1 MSKITAVQLDAKD
14 ATSIVI
20 SAIEGGTGYWAECKG
35 YKWRNWYTDGGASLD
50 DKFLRDIPRDEVLVW
65 IREDEENPEFEEPQ
79 NEGNPWL
86 GITIENLEKALCIAL
101 NKYDG
106 SGNNLFNFRDGQIDT
121 DATGADVIFQIAIFG
136 EVVFG

>member
-1 MSKITAVQLDAKD
+1 MSKIKEVLLDAKD

-35 YKWRNWYTDGGASLD
+35 YKWRNWYTDGGESMD

-65 IREDEENPEFEEPQ
+65 IREDEDNGETYRDS
-79 NEGNPWL
+79 NEWF
-86 GITIENLEKALCIAL
+86 GITIENLEKALCTAL
-101 NKYDG
+101 ATHGRLYQ
-106 SGNNLFNFRDGQIDT
+106 FRGQEIDT
-121 DATGADVIFQIAIFG
+121 DATGADVVFQLAIFG